1 MTKTRKSSAA
11 ALKIEPRQLLQL
23 AQFRRGLRKVL
34 ADSEEICVEAGLTS
48 QRFQAMLAI
57 ASVNEAMSVGDLAAE
72 LMLKH
77 HSCVELV
84 DRLAQA
90 GLIARVA
97 DAQDKRRVLLSLT
110 SKGVQA
116 LNHLAAEHLA
126 QLDDARGEIMRGLG
140 LEPLSN

>member
-1 MTKTRKSSAA
+1 MTKPRKSSAVA
-11 ALKIEPRQLLQL
+11 IKIERTQLLQL
-23 AQFRRGLRKVL
+23 VQFRRGLRKVL

-48 QRFQAMLAI
+48 QRFQALLSI
-57 ASVNEAMSVGDLAAE
+57 ASVSEPMSVGDLAAD

-77 HSCVELV
+77 HSCVELA

-110 SKGVQA
+110 AKGAQA

-126 QLDDARGEIMRGLG
+126 QMDEARDSIMRGLG
-140 LEPLSN
+140 LESTPK

>member
-1 MTKTRKSSAA
+1 MTKPRKSSAVA
-11 ALKIEPRQLLQL
+11 VKIERTQLLQL

-48 QRFQAMLAI
+48 QRFQALLSI
-57 ASVNEAMSVGDLAAE
+57 ASVSEPMSVGDLAAD

-77 HSCVELV
+77 HSCVELA
-84 DRLAQA
+84 DRLVQA

-110 SKGVQA
+110 AKGAQA

-126 QLDDARGEIMRGLG
+126 QMDEARDSIMRGLG
-140 LEPLSN
+140 LESTPK

>member
-1 MTKTRKSSAA
+1 MTKPRKSSAVA
-11 ALKIEPRQLLQL
+11 IKIERTQLLQL

-48 QRFQAMLAI
+48 QRFQALLSI
-57 ASVNEAMSVGDLAAE
+57 ASVSEPMSVGDLAAD

-77 HSCVELV
+77 HSCVELA

-110 SKGVQA
+110 AKGAQA

-126 QLDDARGEIMRGLG
+126 QMDEARDSIMRGLG
-140 LEPLSN
+140 LESTPK

>member
-1 MTKTRKSSAA
+1 MTKPRKSSAVA
-11 ALKIEPRQLLQL
+11 IKIERTQLLQL

-48 QRFQAMLAI
+48 QRFQALLSI
-57 ASVNEAMSVGDLAAE
+57 ASVSEPMSVGDLAAD

-77 HSCVELV
+77 HSCVELA

-110 SKGVQA
+110 AKGAKA

-126 QLDDARGEIMRGLG
+126 QMDEARDSIMRGLG
-140 LEPLSN
+140 LESTPK

>member
-1 MTKTRKSSAA
+1 MTKPRKSSAVA
-11 ALKIEPRQLLQL
+11 IKIERTQLLQL

-48 QRFQAMLAI
+48 QRFQALLSI
-57 ASVNEAMSVGDLAAE
+57 ASVSEPMSVGDLAAD

-77 HSCVELV
+77 HSCVELA
-84 DRLAQA
+84 DRLVQA

-110 SKGVQA
+110 AKGAQA

-126 QLDDARGEIMRGLG
+126 QMDEARDSIMRGLG
-140 LEPLSN
+140 LESTPK